1 MVVITGAAQPKRKVE
16 TDSDPPALLIRY
28 RNRSLNTTVH
38 LQPEQGEDMR
48 GARMM
53 KGSVS
58 PTTKGMKGGELAW
71 CWLFA
76 IAATIMANM

>member
-1 MVVITGAAQPKRKVE
+1 
-16 TDSDPPALLIRY
+16 
-28 RNRSLNTTVH
+28 
-38 LQPEQGEDMR
+38 
-48 GARMM
+48 MM